1 MESTRGNWT
10 RIALAVLLASASQVS
25 FAKARS
31 DVDARHCLDLGSNAA
46 IIQCAEQ
53 YRPGGA
59 RSSGKSRRH
68 AAPPAAAAPAAAPP
82 PAPAAAPA
90 PAPAPATQ
98 VAAGVPNPSA
108 ESAPAPAPKRRGRKH
123 EVDARHCLDRASLR
137 EIARCAE
144 KYR

>member
-1 MESTRGNWT
+1 MESTSGNWT
-10 RIALAVLLASASQVS
+10 RFALAVLLASAPQVG

-31 DVDARHCLDLGSNAA
+31 DVDARHCLDLGSGAA

-53 YRPGGA
+53 YRPGGP
-59 RSSGKSRRH
+59 RSSGTARRH
-68 AAPPAAAAPAAAPP
+68 AAPQAAAAPAPA

-90 PAPAPATQ
+90 PAPKP
-98 VAAGVPNPSA
+98 AAGAPNPSA
-108 ESAPAPAPKRRGRKH
+108 ESAPPPAPKRRGRRH
-123 EVDARHCLDRASLR
+123 EVDARHCLDLGSVR

>member
-1 MESTRGNWT
+1 MERTTGNWT

-31 DVDARHCLDLGSNAA
+31 DVDARHCLDLGSDAA

-59 RSSGKSRRH
+59 RSSGKARRN
-68 AAPPAAAAPAAAPP
+68 AAPPAATAPA

-90 PAPAPATQ
+90 PAPQPA
-98 VAAGVPNPSA
+98 VGKPNPTA
-108 ESAPAPAPKRRGRKH
+108 ESAPPPAPRRRGRKH
-123 EVDARHCLDRASLR
+123 EVDARHCLDLASLR

>member
-1 MESTRGNWT
+1 MESTTGKWT
-10 RIALAVLLASASQVS
+10 RIALAVFLASAPAMG

-31 DVDARHCLDLGSNAA
+31 DADARHCLDLESNAA

-59 RSSGKSRRH
+59 RSTGKARRQ
-68 AAPPAAAAPAAAPP
+68 AAPPAAATPAPA

-90 PAPAPATQ
+90 PEPKP
-98 VAAGVPNPSA
+98 AAGKPNPSA
-108 ESAPAPAPKRRGRKH
+108 ESAPPPAPKRRGRRH
-123 EVDARHCLDRASLR
+123 EVDARHCLDLASIR
-137 EIARCAE
+137 EIALCAE